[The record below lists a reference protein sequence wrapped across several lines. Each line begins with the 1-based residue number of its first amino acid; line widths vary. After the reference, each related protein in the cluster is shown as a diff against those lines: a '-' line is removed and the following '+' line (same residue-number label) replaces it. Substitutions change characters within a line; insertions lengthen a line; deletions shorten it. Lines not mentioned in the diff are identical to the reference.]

1 VILYEDHY
9 IRGRQ
14 PGEITALFEKGLMQG
29 GRAKEVLSVQGWALA
44 VENVLGR
51 IQPGDLVLLQ
61 ADTIDGA
68 VEILKRHLLADSA
81 AHEVNLKDAL
91 QASNP
96 PSAV

>member
-1 VILYEDHY
+1 
-9 IRGRQ
+9 
-14 PGEITALFEKGLMQG
+14 MQG

-68 VEILKRHLLADSA
+68 VEILKRHLLTDSA